1 MRNKRTDKKNTKESE
16 WRKNATDFNFIK
28 QKMLS
33 ILFSLIFIN
42 REWGSLLFL
51 FYFGYINDGKI
62 IYLLKY

>member
-1 MRNKRTDKKNTKESE
+1 VNDA
-16 WRKNATDFNFIK
+16 KNATDFNFIK